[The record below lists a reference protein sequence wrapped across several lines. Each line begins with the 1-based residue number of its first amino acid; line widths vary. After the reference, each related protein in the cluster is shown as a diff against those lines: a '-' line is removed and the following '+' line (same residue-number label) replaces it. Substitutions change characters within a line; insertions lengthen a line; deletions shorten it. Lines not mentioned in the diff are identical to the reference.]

1 VRDGAVPP
9 DARLVAEWESAS
21 LSEVIRDIN
30 KYSNNVMARQLLLT
44 IAAQRTTQPGS
55 AANGAEVV
63 RNWLAGKGIEAPE
76 LLVENGSG
84 LSRNERLAASTLG
97 SLLDAAFRSPV
108 MPEFI
113 ASMPLAGNDGT
124 MRSRVKDRLVS
135 GHAHIKTGM
144 LNDVRAIAGYVL
156 AASGRRYVVVC
167 FVNHP
172 NAGKAVEMQ
181 DLLLEWV
188 YERG

>member
-1 VRDGAVPP
+1 
-9 DARLVAEWESAS
+9 
-21 LSEVIRDIN
+21 
-30 KYSNNVMARQLLLT
+30 
-44 IAAQRTTQPGS
+44 
-55 AANGAEVV
+55 
-63 RNWLAGKGIEAPE
+63 
-76 LLVENGSG
+76 
-84 LSRNERLAASTLG
+84 
-97 SLLDAAFRSPV
+97 
-108 MPEFI
+108 
-113 ASMPLAGNDGT
+113 MPLAGNDGT
-124 MRSRVKDRLVS
+124 MRSRVKDRSVA